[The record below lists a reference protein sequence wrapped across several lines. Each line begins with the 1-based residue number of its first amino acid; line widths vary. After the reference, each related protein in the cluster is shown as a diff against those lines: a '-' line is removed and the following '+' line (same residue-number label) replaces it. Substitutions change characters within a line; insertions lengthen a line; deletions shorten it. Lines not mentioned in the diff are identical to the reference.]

1 MSYIRLPSCLH
12 CKTLKAS
19 LGPLSGKSQ
28 WGGGERERE
37 REREVPSM
45 SLEESNKFYCLLL
58 SSRYKIYCKLYSKV
72 NCIVK
77 SKSPPNRNLP
87 T

>member
-1 MSYIRLPSCLH
+1 M
-12 CKTLKAS
+12 LKAS
-19 LGPLSGKSQ
+19 LGPLSGKYL
-28 WGGGERERE
+28 WEGGERERD
-37 REREVPSM
+37 REVPPM

-58 SSRYKIYCKLYSKV
+58 SSRYKIYSKLYSKV

-77 SKSPPNRNLP
+77 SKFLPNRNLP